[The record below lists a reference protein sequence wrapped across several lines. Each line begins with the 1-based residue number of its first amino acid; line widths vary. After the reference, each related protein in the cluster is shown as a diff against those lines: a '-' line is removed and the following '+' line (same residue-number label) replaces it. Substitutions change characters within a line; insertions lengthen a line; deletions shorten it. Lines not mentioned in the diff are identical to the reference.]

1 MTDIILVF
9 IALGLVA
16 AFGFAVVM
24 NRLRRTK
31 ATYNMYAVRDDLI
44 HLVAAGVLSEDSAV
58 FKHYYKRT
66 NMLLQF
72 APNIGIDQA
81 YKAFL
86 FLKNNNKINL
96 DEAFEKA
103 RQETESVMS
112 SKELEVSE
120 ISRMVESYYSSYSEM
135 VLSHS
140 SATRLIYYATRHKI
154 LNSDAIK
161 RAPVRLQKA
170 IGMVS
175 FSREEIDQIYEK
187 RNFCN

>member
-1 MTDIILVF
+1 MTDIFLVF
-9 IALGLVA
+9 IALGVVA
-16 AFGFAVVM
+16 AFSFAVVM

-31 ATYNMYAVRDDLI
+31 ATYNMYAVRDELI
-44 HLVAAGVLSEDSAV
+44 HLVSSGVLSEDSAV

-86 FLKNNNKINL
+86 FLKNNSKVNL

-103 RQETESVMS
+103 KQETDNILN
-112 SKELEVSE
+112 SKELEIPEVSKT
-120 ISRMVESYYSSYSEM
+120 VESFYSSYSEM

-140 SATRLIYYATRHKI
+140 SATRFIYYATRHKV
-154 LNSDAIK
+154 LNIDAVK
-161 RAPVRLQKA
+161 KAPVRLQKA
-170 IGMVS
+170 VGMVS
-175 FSREEIDQIYEK
+175 FSNEEIDQIYEK
-187 RNFCN
+187 RNFCS

>member
-1 MTDIILVF
+1 MTDIFLVF
-9 IALGLVA
+9 LALGVLA

-31 ATYNMYAVRDDLI
+31 ATYDMYAVRDELV
-44 HLVAAGVLSEDSAV
+44 HLVASGVISEDSAV

-86 FLKNNNKINL
+86 FLKSNSKINL
-96 DEAFEKA
+96 NEAFEKA
-103 RQETESVMS
+103 KQETDNILN
-112 SKELEVSE
+112 SKELEIGEVSKV
-120 ISRMVESYYSSYSEM
+120 VERFYSSYSEM

-140 SATRLIYYATRHKI
+140 SATRLIYYATRHKNMNI
-154 LNSDAIK
+154 DAIK
-161 RAPVRLQKA
+161 KAPVRHQKA
-170 IGMVS
+170 MGMVC
-175 FSREEIDQIYEK
+175 FSNEEIDQIYEK
-187 RNFCN
+187 SNFCS